1 MAKKGNNQR
10 SAPARSNPAPSRGA
24 SPATMQAF
32 AASNPNSRTAAAIA
46 PRTATVQT
54 NAGPNPMGSP
64 STARTTPEVKGV
76 GQGLRIAGGD
86 GGITRGELNTILDTS
101 KMDSGKV
108 IGRLD
113 AVNAKLKANDKTG
126 INLRSGAANML
137 INQASKSTPK
147 GRGYRPVDFGK
158 GAIGTALQGMLGSRA
173 SGGYINNKSG
183 QQFFTPGVEPTLLA
197 RGMDLMPSGRQ
208 TVRGMGKQY
217 QVPERF
223 MPKTDPGVEDITNT
237 VDGTDGTDAI
247 PTLPVEEVELEK
259 EKEEEKQDININMP
273 GSPFDLASWATG
285 FKTARSSRKRAGR
298 GAQGLASNRVA
309 PTRNVIGI

>member
-1 MAKKGNNQR
+1 MANRQKAVNM
-10 SAPARSNPAPSRGA
+10 ASRGA
-24 SPATMQAF
+24 TPQAIRQATGVTAQSAR
-32 AASNPNSRTAAAIA
+32 NIVSRATAAPTAA
-46 PRTATVQT
+46 RTTTPTTTPTAATT
-54 NAGPNPMGSP
+54 
-64 STARTTPEVKGV
+64 TRTTPEVKGV

-101 KMDSGKV
+101 KMDPGKV

-113 AVNAKLKANDKTG
+113 AVNAKLKGNDKTG

-173 SGGYINNKSG
+173 SGGYIDPKSG
-183 QQFFTPGVEPTLLA
+183 KQMFTPGVEPTLLA

-223 MPKTDPGVEDITNT
+223 MPKTDATDATDATNT
-237 VDGTDGTDAI
+237 VDGTDGTDGIDDI
-247 PTLPVEEVELEK
+247 PMLPIEP

-285 FKTARSSRKRAGR
+285 FKTARSSRNR
-298 GAQGLASNRVA
+298 GPRNARTLSGATRVA
-309 PTRNVIGI
+309 PTRNVIRI